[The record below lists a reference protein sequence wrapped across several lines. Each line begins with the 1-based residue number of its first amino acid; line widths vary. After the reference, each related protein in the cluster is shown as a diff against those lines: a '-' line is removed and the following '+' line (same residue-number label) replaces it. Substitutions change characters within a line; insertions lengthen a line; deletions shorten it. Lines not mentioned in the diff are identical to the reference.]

1 MSDFFPK
8 VTSDEI
14 DLDAASEQAK
24 REEELKSDRPPH
36 HEGQSALGV
45 GAGVLL
51 AESELVE
58 LLFAESVL

>member
-1 MSDFFPK
+1 MFSIGSRIKVMSDLFPK

-36 HEGQSALGV
+36 HEG
-45 GAGVLL
+45 
-51 AESELVE
+51 
-58 LLFAESVL
+58 

>member
-1 MSDFFPK
+1 MAQLFKHFYLFSLCLKISIGSRIKVMSDLFPK

-36 HEGQSALGV
+36 HEG
-45 GAGVLL
+45 
-51 AESELVE
+51 
-58 LLFAESVL
+58 